1 MLENFPRERFAHL
14 PTPLEPLNGLRNA
27 LDEALGEACPRLLI
41 KRDDCTGLGF
51 GGNKTRKLE
60 FLVGQAK
67 AEGNDTLIT
76 FGALQSNHVRQTA
89 AAAARA
95 GLSCIAILVEQVPY
109 QGGSYTSSG
118 NVMLD
123 GLFGAEL
130 HRVADNEGAGQALG
144 AVLERL
150 GHEGRSALI
159 IPPGGS
165 TAIGALGYVDCAL
178 ELEAQCKAQRIK
190 PTALVM
196 ASSTGGTQAGLVTG
210 FAAAQFA
217 CPVIGFDVY
226 AGNPEK
232 IAGDVTALAGEV
244 AGLLPNPPTLHPD
257 AVDVRDGVIG
267 PGYGLPTDEMKE
279 AVDLLAT
286 RDGVLIDPVYSGKAM
301 AGLIQ
306 MIRVG
311 AFSPDDTIVFL
322 HTGGAPGLFAYEGEW
337 R

>member
-14 PTPLEPLNGLRNA
+14 PTPLEPLNGLRA
-27 LDEALGEACPRLLI
+27 ALGENCPQLFI

-67 AEGNDTLIT
+67 AEGNDTLLT

-109 QGGSYTSSG
+109 AGAAYNASG

-130 HRVADNEGAGQALG
+130 HRVADNDGAGEALG
-144 AVLERL
+144 KILERL

-165 TAIGALGYVDCAL
+165 TAVGALGYVDCAR
-178 ELEAQCKAQRIK
+178 ELAAQCKALAINPK
-190 PTALVM
+190 ALVL
-196 ASSTGGTQAGLVTG
+196 ASSTGGTQAGLIAG
-210 FAAAQFA
+210 FAALGFKM
-217 CPVIGFDVY
+217 PVIGFDVY
-226 AGNPEK
+226 KSSPEK
-232 IAGDVTALAGEV
+232 MAAEVRPIAEELAGM
-244 AGLLPNPPTLHPD
+244 LPGTPRLHPD
-257 AVDVRDGVIG
+257 AVDVRGGVIG
-267 PGYGLPTDEMKE
+267 PGYGLPTPEMKE
-279 AVDLLAT
+279 AVELLAT
-286 RDGVLIDPVYSGKAM
+286 REGVLIDPVYSGKAM

-311 AFSPDDTIVFL
+311 SFSANDTLIFL

-337 R
+337 N